1 MASEAFLDQG
11 DSLTLI
17 EEAIHKISLLE
28 RIEKISPEMKALYG
42 EQWNIEFNNLN
53 KKVIL

>member
-11 DSLTLI
+11 DSLSII
-17 EEAIHKISLLE
+17 EEVFHKISLLE
-28 RIEKISPEMKALYG
+28 RIEKISPEMRLLYG
-42 EQWNIEFNNLN
+42 EQWDNEFQNLN